1 MRVRIARTI
10 VVGICV
16 VVLTASCGKDSS
28 HATGSTSTATTQAAP
43 TSQAAAPSA
52 TERPPDAAPATD
64 AQSQEDAQN
73 AEVLKKWTGDLDGM
87 IERRFIR
94 VLTTYSKT
102 TFFVDKGTQLG
113 LTPDAFHMFEDD
125 LNKKLRNKNI
135 RVHVVFVPV
144 AHDDLIPALLE
155 GRGDVVSAGKLM
167 TAWRAE
173 RVDFTNATKTGIS
186 SIIVSGPGVPPISA
200 VQDLSGKD
208 VYLRLS
214 DVSLPNVERANAEL
228 KAKGKPP
235 VRIVAAPE
243 VLADEDILEMVNA
256 GLAPMTMVDDYL
268 AQFWQ
273 QVFPNLVLN
282 TGAAVRTNG
291 QTGMMVR
298 KNSPK
303 LLEELNAFIAQY
315 PEGSAARNVLFRKYL
330 QSVKYVKP
338 ATSAAEMARFNQT
351 VGFVRRYSDQYGL
364 DYLLVAAQG
373 YQESGLDQRK
383 KSSVGAL
390 GVMQVMPATGADM
403 KVGDVTELE
412 PNVHAGVKYIRFM
425 MDRFYADEPMTDL
438 DKLLFTFAS
447 YNAGPNRIQQLRDR
461 AEKRGLDR
469 NKWFNNV
476 EILVSE
482 RIGRETVQ
490 YVSNIYK
497 YYLAYKMASE
507 QRELREKAKSG
518 T

>member
-1 MRVRIARTI
+1 MRVSVTAIAAG
-10 VVGICV
+10 VCV
-16 VVLTASCGKDSS
+16 LVLTASCGEDAA
-28 HATGSTSTATTQAAP
+28 HPAASTSSGAPQAAP
-43 TSQAAAPSA
+43 TSQTATPSNAA
-52 TERPPDAAPATD
+52 RKPDAAPAAD
-64 AQSQEDAQN
+64 IQSQDDAQN
-73 AEVLKKWTGDLDGM
+73 AELLKKWTGDLDGM

-113 LTPDAFHMFEDD
+113 LTADAFRMFEDD
-125 LNKKLRNKNI
+125 LNEKLRNKNL

-173 RVDFTNATKTGIS
+173 QVAFTNATKSGIS
-186 SIIVSGPGVPPISA
+186 SIIVGGPGVPPIDD
-200 VQDLSGKD
+200 VQDLSGNE

-243 VLADEDILEMVNA
+243 VLSDEDILEMVNA
-256 GLAPMTMVDDYL
+256 GLVPMTMVDDYL
-268 AQFWQ
+268 AKFWQ

-303 LLEELNAFIAQY
+303 LLEELNAFIARY
-315 PEGSAARNVLFRKYL
+315 PEGSAERNVLFRKYL

-338 ATSAAEMARFNQT
+338 ATSAEEYRRFRQTAEFI
-351 VGFVRRYSDQYGL
+351 RRYSDRYRL
-364 DYLLVAAQG
+364 DYLLMAAQG

-383 KSSVGAL
+383 KSPVGAI

-403 KVGDVTELE
+403 KVGDITRLE

-425 MDRFYADEPMTDL
+425 MDKFYADEPISDL

-461 AEKRGLDR
+461 AGKRGLDR

-482 RIGRETVQ
+482 TIGRETVQ

-497 YYLAYKMASE
+497 YYLAYKMAEE
-507 QRELREKAKSG
+507 QQERRAKVKSG